1 MEAIGQ
7 LTGGV
12 AHDFNNLLTVI
23 VGNLETI
30 WRHAPPEDGRLRRAI
45 DQVTRG
51 AQRAVT
57 LTQQLLAF
65 SRRQPLNPKPTD
77 INRLVA
83 GMSDLIRRTIGESIA
98 VETVLAGGLW
108 RVEIDAHQLENALLN
123 LAVNARDAMPEGGK
137 LTIETANAHLDEG
150 YADRYPELD
159 AGQYVALCVTDTGT
173 GMSADVI
180 TRAFEPFYTTKP
192 IGQGT
197 GLGLSQVYGFVK
209 QSGGHVKLYSEV
221 GEGTTVKIYLPR
233 MSRQVEEEE
242 EPLFPLAP
250 TGDKHEVVLV
260 VEDDDDVRLFTT
272 ESLRELGFT
281 VVQAHDA
288 PSALKLLEL
297 RPEVQLIFTDVGLP
311 GMNGAQ
317 LVAAARAL
325 RPDIKVLFTT
335 GYARNAIVHQGR
347 LDPGVELITKPFTR
361 VQLASRI
368 RDVLDVPVG
377 GTRRPVALVIE
388 DEALVRM
395 FIGDQLNDLGFDVI
409 DAGSAAEG
417 LRAARNHEQLDV
429 AIVDRG
435 LPDRDGLDVVAE
447 LRTQLPSLPVIVASG
462 YGDLPGHESLLNDA
476 HIRFM
481 SKPYDVD
488 ALTTA
493 LRALHVRTKEM
504 R

>member
-1 MEAIGQ
+1 
-7 LTGGV
+7 
-12 AHDFNNLLTVI
+12 
-23 VGNLETI
+23 
-30 WRHAPPEDGRLRRAI
+30 
-45 DQVTRG
+45 
-51 AQRAVT
+51 
-57 LTQQLLAF
+57 
-65 SRRQPLNPKPTD
+65 
-77 INRLVA
+77 
-83 GMSDLIRRTIGESIA
+83 
-98 VETVLAGGLW
+98 
-108 RVEIDAHQLENALLN
+108 
-123 LAVNARDAMPEGGK
+123 
-137 LTIETANAHLDEG
+137 
-150 YADRYPELD
+150 
-159 AGQYVALCVTDTGT
+159 
-173 GMSADVI
+173 MSADVI
-180 TRAFEPFYTTKP
+180 AHAFEPFYTTKP

-233 MSRQVEEEE
+233 MSAQVDEEQEL
-242 EPLFPLAP
+242 PTSVLP
-250 TGDKHEVVLV
+250 TGGRHEVVLV

-272 ESLRELGFT
+272 DNLRDLGFS
-281 VVQAHDA
+281 VLEAHDG
-288 PSALKLLEL
+288 PSALKQLEQH
-297 RPEVQLIFTDVGLP
+297 PEVQLIFTDVGLP

-361 VQLASRI
+361 IQLASRI

-377 GTRRPVALVIE
+377 GSRKPVALVIE

-395 FIGDQLNDLGFDVI
+395 FIIDQLHDLGFEVI
-409 DAGSAAEG
+409 DAGSASEG

-429 AIVDRG
+429 VIVDRG

-447 LRTQLPSLPVIVASG
+447 LRMQLPSLPVIIASG
-462 YGDLPGHESLLNDA
+462 YGDLLDHTSLRNDA

-481 SKPYDVD
+481 SKPYDID

-493 LRALHVRTKEM
+493 LRALRVRTREM
-504 R
+504 S